1 MLFPQ
6 IRTHGVLQEGASRGI
21 ELLRST
27 NRLHDGS
34 RIQGAWIR
42 PLIRS
47 WRLSY
52 VGLTDE
58 ESGSLRQLI
67 VESAERRRD
76 SRLLILW
83 SNMLGYSEDLGAAV
97 WQASAFSEVARVM
110 VTRQKRS
117 TRFGAYLREG
127 GEGIEQVISLGGT
140 GVFCFSC
147 EVRSDAG
154 ATGRMVLQGANQIAE
169 TDFTTG
175 PAWRQV
181 WVVGEFAQ
189 PIEDLHARIEVGPGE
204 TLLVRGIE
212 LDYQATPTLYKPSY
226 GSGGVYSGAR
236 VVEEGYVQTL
246 RGQGWFDCQLE
257 VRVDSRD
264 KGE

>member
-67 VESAERRRD
+67 VESTGAAEGFTFID
-76 SRLLILW
+76 PW

-97 WQASAFSEVARVM
+97 WQASAFSEVARVNPGD
-110 VTRQKRS
+110 TAEAIHSIRS
-117 TRFGAYLREG
+117 LSSG

-257 VRVDSRD
+257 VRVD
-264 KGE
+264 